1 MATVMTVRGPISP
14 SEFGRVLAHEHV
26 MVDFVGADKTGPHR
40 WDADEV
46 HGLLMPLLR
55 EVKER
60 GFDSFVD
67 CTPAYIGRD
76 VELLRRC
83 SEDADLHILT
93 TTGWY
98 KEPYLPAR
106 AFTQSVDEIADEWTR
121 EVENGID
128 GADIYPGLIKIAVN
142 PGSLI
147 EVQQKIVRAAARTH
161 KRTGLVIACHT
172 GHGVAARETVDLLIE
187 EEVDPGRYIF
197 VHAESEAG
205 REHHRAIADVG
216 GWVEYDAIG
225 WRPTEFHVGLV
236 GWAREQGMGSRLLLS
251 QDSGWYHVGEEN
263 GGDIRPFT
271 YLSDDFIPAATEAG
285 IPAEWIEGILTTNAQ
300 AAYSYPD

>member
-46 HGLLMPLLR
+46 RSLLLPLLR

-83 SEDADLHILT
+83 SEEADLHILT

-98 KEPYLPAR
+98 KAPYLPAR

-121 EVENGID
+121 EVEGGI
-128 GADIYPGLIKIAVN
+128 
-142 PGSLI
+142 
-147 EVQQKIVRAAARTH
+147 
-161 KRTGLVIACHT
+161 
-172 GHGVAARETVDLLIE
+172 
-187 EEVDPGRYIF
+187 
-197 VHAESEAG
+197 
-205 REHHRAIADVG
+205 G
-216 GWVEYDAIG
+216 GTPRKG
-225 WRPTEFHVGLV
+225 NSG
-236 GWAREQGMGSRLLLS
+236 EQG
-251 QDSGWYHVGEEN
+251 
-263 GGDIRPFT
+263 
-271 YLSDDFIPAATEAG
+271 
-285 IPAEWIEGILTTNAQ
+285 
-300 AAYSYPD
+300 